1 MCLVVMYG
9 VKKEIDSSLIEKML
23 YMNFDVKP
31 LINEFSLVGDGVE
44 DYDFYS
50 CGVCNCDSYMSEL
63 SEGGFK
69 NFHELYA
76 HRKEVAKN
84 RRKAVEELRANPK
97 YEKLTKKFKKEYEKQ
112 RQNMKKYSISDTKHM
127 ASYQKFLSTNAVFV
141 DDMLGGYNGDAMLR
155 DADMDIDKAIAND
168 IVEKYERDTSIIDGV
183 LTISDDII
191 IVPLW
196 TDGSEKYQ
204 VSIEN
209 MYYKDIDENVF
220 GRLPVNHG
228 LKISDK

>member
-97 YEKLTKKFKKEYEKQ
+97 YDKLTKKFKKEYEKQ
-112 RQNMKKYSISDTKHM
+112 RQNMKKYSISDTKQM
-127 ASYQKFLSTNAVFV
+127 ASYQKFLSTNAIFV

>member
-97 YEKLTKKFKKEYEKQ
+97 YDKLTKKFKKEYEKQ
-112 RQNMKKYSISDTKHM
+112 RQNMKKYSISDTKQM